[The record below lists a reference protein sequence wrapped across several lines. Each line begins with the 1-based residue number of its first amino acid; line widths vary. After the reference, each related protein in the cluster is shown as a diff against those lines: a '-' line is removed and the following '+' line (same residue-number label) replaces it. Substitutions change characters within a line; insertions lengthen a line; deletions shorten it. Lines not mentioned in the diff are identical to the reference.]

1 LQATSLSYKLIK
13 KIKDEKFDEEN
24 LHQYSLM
31 VQLGA
36 RDLQVGVVSEDQRL
50 LFFEDYVF
58 SEIQSAEEQ
67 LQVTKEVY
75 DAHPLLTAGFW
86 KNVTFSIKNNK
97 YAQVPASLF
106 VEDSALEYLRFNA
119 QVDTAKEMVLHCRNR
134 QLDAVTVF
142 ALGKDLHQWLSS
154 LYQNTNIQFIHQ
166 SAALIEGV
174 LAVAPQHKGQ
184 SPLFLYVDRFKLHIL
199 SASGGK
205 LVYYNQF
212 PIKHFADYVK
222 YIMLVINALGLSQE
236 NSQVILWGYIGKNSP
251 HYHEFVKYVRNVHF
265 GSRPGHLSFGY
276 LFDEVQEH
284 HFFDLYSI
292 HLLI

>member
-1 LQATSLSYKLIK
+1 MQVTSLSYKLIK

-36 RDLQVGVVSEDQRL
+36 RDLQVGVVSEDRRL
-50 LFFEDYVF
+50 LLFEDYVF
-58 SEIQSAEEQ
+58 SEIQSPEEQ
-67 LQVTKEVY
+67 LQVTKELY
-75 DAHPLLTAGFW
+75 EAHPLLTAGFW
-86 KNVTFSIKNNK
+86 KKVTFSIKNNK

-119 QVDTAKEMVLHCRNR
+119 QVDAAKEQVLHCRNR

-142 ALGKDLHQWLSS
+142 ALGKDLQGWLTS
-154 LYQNTNIQFIHQ
+154 LYKNSNIQFIHQ

-174 LAVAPQHKGQ
+174 LDVAPQHKGQ

-199 SASGGK
+199 SAAGGK

-212 PIKHFADYVK
+212 PVKHFADYVK